1 MQKQQIWKGMFFKQ
15 QFYLL
20 FALSVILFS
29 SSNLH
34 AQVVLNFTIV
44 QTPSPVK
51 LFMNADTIVVKGYSL
66 VLGKTPLASGGTAP
80 YKYVWKP
87 SFNLNSDTLENP
99 IATPDTNTLY
109 TVFVTDS
116 KGCTQTDSVY
126 VEVKG
131 APVGLPTLYGWFNFE
146 IYPNPSDGHF
156 VFQGLLLN
164 QKQFIHVE
172 VYDVMGRLVR
182 TETLNGS
189 QTTSPELDLKELTAG
204 VYHLKIEHKGN
215 WQSRKLIIQ

>member
-1 MQKQQIWKGMFFKQ
+1 MHRQQIWKGMFIKQ

-29 SSNLH
+29 SSNIK

-51 LFMNADTIVVKGYSL
+51 LFMNADTIIVKGNSL

-87 SFNLNSDTLENP
+87 SANLNSDTIENP

-126 VEVKG
+126 VELKEP
-131 APVGLPTLYGWFNFE
+131 PVGLPNLPGWNSFE
-146 IYPNPSDGHF
+146 IYPNPSEGRF
-156 VFQGLLLN
+156 VFQGLFLN
-164 QKQFIHVE
+164 QKQLVRVQ

-182 TETLNGS
+182 TETLNGT
-189 QTTSPELDLKELTAG
+189 QTTSPELDLKELNAG

>member
-126 VEVKG
+126 VEVKE
-131 APVGLPTLYGWFNFE
+131 APVGL
-146 IYPNPSDGHF
+146 
-156 VFQGLLLN
+156 QGLLLN